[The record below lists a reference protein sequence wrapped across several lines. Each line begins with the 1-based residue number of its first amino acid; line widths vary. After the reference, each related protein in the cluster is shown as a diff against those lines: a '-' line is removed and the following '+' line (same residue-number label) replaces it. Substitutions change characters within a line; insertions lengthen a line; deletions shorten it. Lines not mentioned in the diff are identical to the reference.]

1 MKNFTNLILY
11 SDYSIN
17 IGYGTIDEYINVC
30 KEKNI
35 NTLALTDVNSMMG
48 IFRFLNKCKA
58 NNIKS
63 IIGVTLEIDKN
74 NVTLLAKNLQGY
86 HELCRILMLS
96 TKNNYEEPFLRID
109 DIKETNNIVAILHTF
124 EKNVSEEFIN
134 QIKLKIHDTYLEYTL
149 LLGNRQHI
157 RQNVVRLSESTNTP
171 FVLCNPTFY
180 STQDDFDMCEMN
192 MALSHNY
199 QMSETPITRGG
210 LRPALYSNEHYLKST
225 DEVVDYIEKNY
236 QDVKKEIV
244 DLAFENNSK
253 IVDSIEQV
261 ELEYQLGLRPI
272 PIIPAPYTDNL
283 SYFKALIQEGWNK
296 IVVGKPKQIQLEWKR
311 RIQNELE
318 VIHSNDFIDY
328 FLVVREYIKWSEDN
342 GYPTGT
348 GRGSCGG
355 SCIARLL
362 DIHKTD
368 PVRYDL
374 MFDRFLSP
382 GRSAIARITYND
394 NSFEEV
400 PVSTIKNINSK
411 DNYTYTIHVGD
422 TVDNKVITN
431 YKIVDIG
438 AAPDVDTD
446 FIPNARSL
454 VFKHCQ
460 EVYGENNI
468 THIITRMPYKPR
480 NAFKAICRISGV
492 SPQEANAIS
501 ESLPDS
507 TSKDTLLNVLDE
519 KNDEYKGVRLQLNG
533 KLLDLMKKASRLEGR
548 TSGTGVHACGVLI
561 SSKEICDVVPTAYKK
576 NPHQDEDENEIF
588 VKDENEVYQVSMFE
602 YPEAE
607 SLGLIKMDFLGLDT
621 LSLINDTVK
630 LIKKYMNEDVNMQDI
645 IDGNLDDADTYKI
658 FQKGETNGIFQF
670 TEQGVQEMLKKV
682 QPSEFE
688 ELPAITAIYRPGPM
702 SLGLHDDFAI
712 RKHDESK
719 RIPFS
724 KEFVN
729 TPIDELTKNT
739 FGAIVYQEQVMK
751 IAQEAAGFTSKEA
764 DKMRKAMGKKKVEIL
779 NMLEPKF
786 KDGIIKKTHC
796 LPKTIDEF
804 WSQLLGFAQY
814 GFNKCLD
821 SRTRVYLPDSSSITV
836 KDLYEQF
843 NQDKDKELFI
853 LSMFEDGSV
862 RPHKVKNVVK
872 TGYKPCYKIKTKSGK
887 RIIITKDHRMLTN
900 KGYGTIADGTLTV
913 GTELIEDVVKNRI
926 SDTTRKIRS
935 ETITR
940 LNKNIS
946 DERRKE
952 LSDKMKAYQS
962 TLTFEDRSKHQQQI
976 QKDNP
981 HRTDNWFK
989 AAQEKNCEFW
999 ATDSPEREARIE
1011 KYRQTLYTRRDENG
1025 NIFGIKTT
1033 MSNGEVA
1040 DSILEACVGE
1050 YLINRNIDFEF
1061 HKNLPGTLKYCDF
1074 YVDGLYIE
1082 VDGLNRGTQY
1092 FKEHKYG
1099 DELPFIVVAP
1109 HDYIEKLDEALT
1121 TQHVGNG
1128 DEIVEILSQE
1138 EFGHG
1143 IHKTQLTFDIE
1154 MELDGPSNF
1163 IANGF
1168 VSHNSH
1174 AVSYALNSYQSAY
1187 LKVHYPVMWSTA
1199 ALRMYANNNKKFPK
1213 YVADVEAMGI
1223 KVLPPNINESD
1234 LLISPTSDLN
1244 GVTYSI
1250 SNIKSISTAV
1260 LESFVLERHKN
1271 GQYKDITDFIN
1282 RNRDNLTATTLKA
1295 LACSGCL
1302 DCFGNT
1308 RKSIY
1313 ENAEALIKGSNKKK
1327 SNVISMFS
1335 MVDDV
1340 DDVGVKLDN
1349 REWPISIKMAN
1360 EGKAL
1365 GTYLSGNPLDG
1376 LKSQDG
1382 QEIIQTKHLKNCDT
1396 TQYITFLDVSQK
1408 KTKSGN
1414 TVIIGTADNKASRME
1429 IRLPSKITDRI
1440 MLGIALDKS
1449 NGDRNEA
1456 YRIMKLSSDKIAQF
1470 NKLEPLEKPV
1480 KFKQIYKLT
1489 YKKAYKGRV
1498 MIDNIEPV
1506 IVSENNQILQEII
1519 VPKNKTQNLN
1529 QFMKLLEQETK
1540 QANLS
1545 NMKLTDIL
1553 IKYYSEKEQDWKTR
1567 EINQVYVSPSSIRLI
1582 Q

>member
-1 MKNFTNLILY
+1 MKNFTNLIVY

-63 IIGVTLEIDKN
+63 IIGVTLEINKN

-124 EKNVSEEFIN
+124 EKEVSEEFVN

-157 RQNVVRLSESTNTP
+157 RQSVVRLSVSTNTP
-171 FVLCNPTFY
+171 IVLCNPTFY

-225 DEVVDYIEKNY
+225 DEIYDYIEKNY
-236 QDVKKEIV
+236 QDVKKEII

-272 PIIPAPYTDNL
+272 PNIPAPYTDNL

-296 IVVGKPKQIQLEWKR
+296 IVVGKPKQIQLEWKK

-422 TVDNKVITN
+422 NVDNKVVTD

-446 FIPNARSL
+446 FIPSARSL

-519 KNDEYKGVRLQLNG
+519 KNDEYKSVRLQLNG

-786 KDGIIKKTHC
+786 KDGIIEKTHC
-796 LPKTIDEF
+796 SEDTINEF

-814 GFNKCLD
+814 GFNK
-821 SRTRVYLPDSSSITV
+821 
-836 KDLYEQF
+836 
-843 NQDKDKELFI
+843 
-853 LSMFEDGSV
+853 
-862 RPHKVKNVVK
+862 
-872 TGYKPCYKIKTKSGK
+872 
-887 RIIITKDHRMLTN
+887 
-900 KGYGTIADGTLTV
+900 
-913 GTELIEDVVKNRI
+913 
-926 SDTTRKIRS
+926 
-935 ETITR
+935 
-940 LNKNIS
+940 
-946 DERRKE
+946 
-952 LSDKMKAYQS
+952 
-962 TLTFEDRSKHQQQI
+962 
-976 QKDNP
+976 
-981 HRTDNWFK
+981 
-989 AAQEKNCEFW
+989 
-999 ATDSPEREARIE
+999 
-1011 KYRQTLYTRRDENG
+1011 
-1025 NIFGIKTT
+1025 
-1033 MSNGEVA
+1033 
-1040 DSILEACVGE
+1040 
-1050 YLINRNIDFEF
+1050 
-1061 HKNLPGTLKYCDF
+1061 
-1074 YVDGLYIE
+1074 
-1082 VDGLNRGTQY
+1082 
-1092 FKEHKYG
+1092 
-1099 DELPFIVVAP
+1099 
-1109 HDYIEKLDEALT
+1109 
-1121 TQHVGNG
+1121 
-1128 DEIVEILSQE
+1128 
-1138 EFGHG
+1138 
-1143 IHKTQLTFDIE
+1143 
-1154 MELDGPSNF
+1154 
-1163 IANGF
+1163 
-1168 VSHNSH
+1168 SH

-1223 KVLPPNINESD
+1223 RVLPPNINESD

-1244 GVTYSI
+1244 GITYSI

-1260 LESFVLERHKN
+1260 LESFILERHKN

-1308 RKSIY
+1308 RKSVY
-1313 ENAEALIKGSNKKK
+1313 ENAEALIKGLSKKK
-1327 SNVISMFS
+1327 SNVVSMFS

-1349 REWPISIKMAN
+1349 KEWPISIKMAN

-1489 YKKAYKGRV
+1489 YKKAYKGRI

-1506 IVSENNQILQEII
+1506 IVSENNQILQEIV

>member
-296 IVVGKPKQIQLEWKR
+296 IVVGKPKSVQLEWKK

-400 PVSTIKNINSK
+400 PVSTIKNINNK
-411 DNYTYTIHVGD
+411 ENYTYTIHVGD
-422 TVDNKVITN
+422 IVDNKKVTE

-446 FIPNARSL
+446 FIPSARSL

-519 KNDEYKGVRLQLNG
+519 KNDEYKSVRLQLNG
-533 KLLDLMKKASRLEGR
+533 KLLDLIKKASRLEGR

-576 NPHQDEDENEIF
+576 NPHQDEDENEMF

-630 LIKKYMNEDVNMQDI
+630 LIKQYMNEDVNMQDI

-658 FQKGETNGIFQF
+658 FQKGDTNGIFQF

-702 SLGLHDDFAI
+702 SLGLHNDFAI

-786 KDGIIKKTHC
+786 KDGIIEKTHC
-796 LPKTIDEF
+796 SEDTINEF

-814 GFNKCLD
+814 GFNK
-821 SRTRVYLPDSSSITV
+821 
-836 KDLYEQF
+836 
-843 NQDKDKELFI
+843 
-853 LSMFEDGSV
+853 
-862 RPHKVKNVVK
+862 
-872 TGYKPCYKIKTKSGK
+872 
-887 RIIITKDHRMLTN
+887 
-900 KGYGTIADGTLTV
+900 
-913 GTELIEDVVKNRI
+913 
-926 SDTTRKIRS
+926 
-935 ETITR
+935 
-940 LNKNIS
+940 
-946 DERRKE
+946 
-952 LSDKMKAYQS
+952 
-962 TLTFEDRSKHQQQI
+962 
-976 QKDNP
+976 
-981 HRTDNWFK
+981 
-989 AAQEKNCEFW
+989 
-999 ATDSPEREARIE
+999 
-1011 KYRQTLYTRRDENG
+1011 
-1025 NIFGIKTT
+1025 
-1033 MSNGEVA
+1033 
-1040 DSILEACVGE
+1040 
-1050 YLINRNIDFEF
+1050 
-1061 HKNLPGTLKYCDF
+1061 
-1074 YVDGLYIE
+1074 
-1082 VDGLNRGTQY
+1082 
-1092 FKEHKYG
+1092 
-1099 DELPFIVVAP
+1099 
-1109 HDYIEKLDEALT
+1109 
-1121 TQHVGNG
+1121 
-1128 DEIVEILSQE
+1128 
-1138 EFGHG
+1138 
-1143 IHKTQLTFDIE
+1143 
-1154 MELDGPSNF
+1154 
-1163 IANGF
+1163 
-1168 VSHNSH
+1168 SH

-1234 LLISPTSDLN
+1234 LLISPTSDLK
-1244 GVTYSI
+1244 GITYSI
-1250 SNIKSISTAV
+1250 SNIKSISTAI

-1313 ENAEALIKGSNKKK
+1313 ENAEALIKGLSKKK
-1327 SNVISMFS
+1327 SNVVSMFS

-1349 REWPISIKMAN
+1349 KEWPISIKMAN

>member
-11 SDYSIN
+11 SDYSVN
-17 IGYGTIDEYINVC
+17 IGYGTIDEYIKVC

-124 EKNVSEEFIN
+124 EKEVSEEFIN

-157 RQNVVRLSESTNTP
+157 RQSVVRLSESTNTP
-171 FVLCNPTFY
+171 IVLCNPTFY
-180 STQDDFDMCEMN
+180 STQDNFDMCEMN

-225 DEVVDYIEKNY
+225 DEIYDYIEKNY
-236 QDVKKEIV
+236 QDVKKEII

-272 PIIPAPYTDNL
+272 PNIPAPYTDNL

-296 IVVGKPKQIQLEWKR
+296 IVVGKPKQIQLEWKK

-400 PVSTIKNINSK
+400 PVSTIKNINNK

-422 TVDNKVITN
+422 NVDNKIVTD

-446 FIPNARSL
+446 FIPSARSL

-492 SPQEANAIS
+492 SPQEANTIS

-519 KNDEYKGVRLQLNG
+519 KNDEYKAVRLQLNG

-561 SSKEICDVVPTAYKK
+561 SSKEICDIVPTAYKK

-630 LIKKYMNEDVNMQDI
+630 LIKQYMNEDINMQDI

-724 KEFVN
+724 KEFIN

-786 KDGIIKKTHC
+786 KNGIIEKTHC
-796 LPKTIDEF
+796 SEDIINEF

-814 GFNKCLD
+814 GFNK
-821 SRTRVYLPDSSSITV
+821 
-836 KDLYEQF
+836 
-843 NQDKDKELFI
+843 
-853 LSMFEDGSV
+853 
-862 RPHKVKNVVK
+862 
-872 TGYKPCYKIKTKSGK
+872 
-887 RIIITKDHRMLTN
+887 
-900 KGYGTIADGTLTV
+900 
-913 GTELIEDVVKNRI
+913 
-926 SDTTRKIRS
+926 
-935 ETITR
+935 
-940 LNKNIS
+940 
-946 DERRKE
+946 
-952 LSDKMKAYQS
+952 
-962 TLTFEDRSKHQQQI
+962 
-976 QKDNP
+976 
-981 HRTDNWFK
+981 
-989 AAQEKNCEFW
+989 
-999 ATDSPEREARIE
+999 
-1011 KYRQTLYTRRDENG
+1011 
-1025 NIFGIKTT
+1025 
-1033 MSNGEVA
+1033 
-1040 DSILEACVGE
+1040 
-1050 YLINRNIDFEF
+1050 
-1061 HKNLPGTLKYCDF
+1061 
-1074 YVDGLYIE
+1074 
-1082 VDGLNRGTQY
+1082 
-1092 FKEHKYG
+1092 
-1099 DELPFIVVAP
+1099 
-1109 HDYIEKLDEALT
+1109 
-1121 TQHVGNG
+1121 
-1128 DEIVEILSQE
+1128 
-1138 EFGHG
+1138 
-1143 IHKTQLTFDIE
+1143 
-1154 MELDGPSNF
+1154 
-1163 IANGF
+1163 
-1168 VSHNSH
+1168 SH

-1234 LLISPTSDLN
+1234 LLISPTSDLS
-1244 GVTYSI
+1244 GITYSI

-1313 ENAEALIKGSNKKK
+1313 ENAEALIKGSSKKK
-1327 SNVISMFS
+1327 SNVISMFN

-1349 REWPISIKMAN
+1349 KEWPISIKMAN

-1382 QEIIQTKHLKNCDT
+1382 QDIIQTKHLKNCDT

>member
-1 MKNFTNLILY
+1 MKNFTNLIVY
-11 SDYSIN
+11 SDYSVN

-124 EKNVSEEFIN
+124 EKNVPEEFVN

-157 RQNVVRLSESTNTP
+157 RQGVIRLSESTNTP
-171 FVLCNPTFY
+171 IVLCNPTFY

-225 DEVVDYIEKNY
+225 DEVSDYIEKNY
-236 QDVKKEIV
+236 QDVKKEII

-272 PIIPAPYTDNL
+272 PNIPAPYTDNL

-296 IVVGKPKQIQLEWKR
+296 IVVGKPKSVQLEWKR

-394 NSFEEV
+394 DSFEEV

-411 DNYTYTIHVGD
+411 DNYTYTIHIGD
-422 TVDNKVITN
+422 NVDNKIVTD

-446 FIPNARSL
+446 FIPSARSL

-519 KNDEYKGVRLQLNG
+519 KNDEYKSVRLQLNS
-533 KLLDLMKKASRLEGR
+533 KLLDLMKKAGRLEGR

-561 SSKEICDVVPTAYKK
+561 SSKEICDIVPTAYKK
-576 NPHQDEDENEIF
+576 NPHQDDDENDMF

-712 RKHDESK
+712 RKHDENK

-724 KEFVN
+724 KEFIN

-786 KDGIIKKTHC
+786 KNGIVEKTHC
-796 LPKTIDEF
+796 SEDTINEF

-814 GFNKCLD
+814 GFNK
-821 SRTRVYLPDSSSITV
+821 
-836 KDLYEQF
+836 
-843 NQDKDKELFI
+843 
-853 LSMFEDGSV
+853 
-862 RPHKVKNVVK
+862 
-872 TGYKPCYKIKTKSGK
+872 
-887 RIIITKDHRMLTN
+887 
-900 KGYGTIADGTLTV
+900 
-913 GTELIEDVVKNRI
+913 
-926 SDTTRKIRS
+926 
-935 ETITR
+935 
-940 LNKNIS
+940 
-946 DERRKE
+946 
-952 LSDKMKAYQS
+952 
-962 TLTFEDRSKHQQQI
+962 
-976 QKDNP
+976 
-981 HRTDNWFK
+981 
-989 AAQEKNCEFW
+989 
-999 ATDSPEREARIE
+999 
-1011 KYRQTLYTRRDENG
+1011 
-1025 NIFGIKTT
+1025 
-1033 MSNGEVA
+1033 
-1040 DSILEACVGE
+1040 
-1050 YLINRNIDFEF
+1050 
-1061 HKNLPGTLKYCDF
+1061 
-1074 YVDGLYIE
+1074 
-1082 VDGLNRGTQY
+1082 
-1092 FKEHKYG
+1092 
-1099 DELPFIVVAP
+1099 
-1109 HDYIEKLDEALT
+1109 
-1121 TQHVGNG
+1121 
-1128 DEIVEILSQE
+1128 
-1138 EFGHG
+1138 
-1143 IHKTQLTFDIE
+1143 
-1154 MELDGPSNF
+1154 
-1163 IANGF
+1163 
-1168 VSHNSH
+1168 SH

-1234 LLISPTSDLN
+1234 LLISPTSDLS
-1244 GVTYSI
+1244 GITYSI

-1313 ENAEALIKGSNKKK
+1313 ENAEALIKGLSKKK
-1327 SNVISMFS
+1327 SNVVSMFS

-1349 REWPISIKMAN
+1349 KEWPISIKMAN

-1365 GTYLSGNPLDG
+1365 GTYLSGNPLDS

-1489 YKKAYKGRV
+1489 YKKAYKGRI

-1506 IVSENNQILQEII
+1506 IVSENNQILQEIV

>member
-1 MKNFTNLILY
+1 MKNFTNLIVY
-11 SDYSIN
+11 SDYSVN

-124 EKNVSEEFIN
+124 EKEVSEEFIN

-157 RQNVVRLSESTNTP
+157 RQSVVRLSESTNTP
-171 FVLCNPTFY
+171 IVLCNPTFY
-180 STQDDFDMCEMN
+180 STQNDFDMCEMN

-236 QDVKKEIV
+236 QDVKKEII

-253 IVDSIEQV
+253 IVDSIERV

-272 PIIPAPYTDNL
+272 PNIPVPYKDNL

-296 IVVGKPKQIQLEWKR
+296 IVVSKPKQIQLEWKR

-422 TVDNKVITN
+422 NVDNKVVTD

-446 FIPNARSL
+446 FIPSARSL

-519 KNDEYKGVRLQLNG
+519 KNDEYKSVRLQLNG

-645 IDGNLDDADTYKI
+645 IDVNLNDADTYKI

-786 KDGIIKKTHC
+786 KDGIIEKTHC
-796 LPKTIDEF
+796 SEDTINEF

-814 GFNKCLD
+814 GFNK
-821 SRTRVYLPDSSSITV
+821 
-836 KDLYEQF
+836 
-843 NQDKDKELFI
+843 
-853 LSMFEDGSV
+853 
-862 RPHKVKNVVK
+862 
-872 TGYKPCYKIKTKSGK
+872 
-887 RIIITKDHRMLTN
+887 
-900 KGYGTIADGTLTV
+900 
-913 GTELIEDVVKNRI
+913 
-926 SDTTRKIRS
+926 
-935 ETITR
+935 
-940 LNKNIS
+940 
-946 DERRKE
+946 
-952 LSDKMKAYQS
+952 
-962 TLTFEDRSKHQQQI
+962 
-976 QKDNP
+976 
-981 HRTDNWFK
+981 
-989 AAQEKNCEFW
+989 
-999 ATDSPEREARIE
+999 
-1011 KYRQTLYTRRDENG
+1011 
-1025 NIFGIKTT
+1025 
-1033 MSNGEVA
+1033 
-1040 DSILEACVGE
+1040 
-1050 YLINRNIDFEF
+1050 
-1061 HKNLPGTLKYCDF
+1061 
-1074 YVDGLYIE
+1074 
-1082 VDGLNRGTQY
+1082 
-1092 FKEHKYG
+1092 
-1099 DELPFIVVAP
+1099 
-1109 HDYIEKLDEALT
+1109 
-1121 TQHVGNG
+1121 
-1128 DEIVEILSQE
+1128 
-1138 EFGHG
+1138 
-1143 IHKTQLTFDIE
+1143 
-1154 MELDGPSNF
+1154 
-1163 IANGF
+1163 
-1168 VSHNSH
+1168 SH

-1223 KVLPPNINESD
+1223 RVLPPNINESD

-1244 GVTYSI
+1244 GITYSI

-1260 LESFVLERHKN
+1260 LESFILERHKN

-1313 ENAEALIKGSNKKK
+1313 ENAEALIKGLSKKK
-1327 SNVISMFS
+1327 SNVVSMFS

-1349 REWPISIKMAN
+1349 KEWPISIKMAN

-1506 IVSENNQILQEII
+1506 IVSENNQILQEIV

-1553 IKYYSEKEQDWKTR
+1553 IKYYSEKENCWKTR

>member
-296 IVVGKPKQIQLEWKR
+296 IVVGKPKSVQLEWKK

-328 FLVVREYIKWSEDN
+328 FLVVREYIKWSKDN

-400 PVSTIKNINSK
+400 PVSTVKNINNK
-411 DNYTYTIHVGD
+411 ENYTYTIHVGD
-422 TVDNKVITN
+422 IVDNKKVTE

-446 FIPNARSL
+446 FIPSARSL

-519 KNDEYKGVRLQLNG
+519 KNDEYKSVRLQLNG
-533 KLLDLMKKASRLEGR
+533 KLLDLIKKASRLEGR

-630 LIKKYMNEDVNMQDI
+630 LIKQYMNEDVNMQDI

-786 KDGIIKKTHC
+786 KDGIIEKTHC
-796 LPKTIDEF
+796 SEDTINEF

-814 GFNKCLD
+814 GFNK
-821 SRTRVYLPDSSSITV
+821 
-836 KDLYEQF
+836 
-843 NQDKDKELFI
+843 
-853 LSMFEDGSV
+853 
-862 RPHKVKNVVK
+862 
-872 TGYKPCYKIKTKSGK
+872 
-887 RIIITKDHRMLTN
+887 
-900 KGYGTIADGTLTV
+900 
-913 GTELIEDVVKNRI
+913 
-926 SDTTRKIRS
+926 
-935 ETITR
+935 
-940 LNKNIS
+940 
-946 DERRKE
+946 
-952 LSDKMKAYQS
+952 
-962 TLTFEDRSKHQQQI
+962 
-976 QKDNP
+976 
-981 HRTDNWFK
+981 
-989 AAQEKNCEFW
+989 
-999 ATDSPEREARIE
+999 
-1011 KYRQTLYTRRDENG
+1011 
-1025 NIFGIKTT
+1025 
-1033 MSNGEVA
+1033 
-1040 DSILEACVGE
+1040 
-1050 YLINRNIDFEF
+1050 
-1061 HKNLPGTLKYCDF
+1061 
-1074 YVDGLYIE
+1074 
-1082 VDGLNRGTQY
+1082 
-1092 FKEHKYG
+1092 
-1099 DELPFIVVAP
+1099 
-1109 HDYIEKLDEALT
+1109 
-1121 TQHVGNG
+1121 
-1128 DEIVEILSQE
+1128 
-1138 EFGHG
+1138 
-1143 IHKTQLTFDIE
+1143 
-1154 MELDGPSNF
+1154 
-1163 IANGF
+1163 
-1168 VSHNSH
+1168 SH

-1234 LLISPTSDLN
+1234 LLISPTSDLT
-1244 GVTYSI
+1244 GITYSI
-1250 SNIKSISTAV
+1250 SNIKSISTAI

-1313 ENAEALIKGSNKKK
+1313 ENAEALIKGLSKKK
-1327 SNVISMFS
+1327 SNIVSMFS

>member
-11 SDYSIN
+11 SDYSVN
-17 IGYGTIDEYINVC
+17 IGYGIIDEYINVC

-96 TKNNYEEPFLRID
+96 TKNNYEEPFLRIN

-124 EKNVSEEFIN
+124 EKEVSEEFIN

-157 RQNVVRLSESTNTP
+157 RQSVVRLSESTNTP
-171 FVLCNPTFY
+171 IVLCNPTFY

-225 DEVVDYIEKNY
+225 EEVSDYIEKNY
-236 QDVKKEIV
+236 QDVKKEII

-296 IVVGKPKQIQLEWKR
+296 IVVGKPKQVQLEWKR

-422 TVDNKVITN
+422 SIDNKIVTD

-446 FIPNARSL
+446 FIPSARSL

-492 SPQEANAIS
+492 SPQEANTIS

-519 KNDEYKGVRLQLNG
+519 KNDEYKAVRLQLNG

-561 SSKEICDVVPTAYKK
+561 SSKEICDIVPTAYKK
-576 NPHQDEDENEIF
+576 NPHQDDDENDMF

-630 LIKKYMNEDVNMQDI
+630 LIKQYMNEDVNMQDI
-645 IDGNLDDADTYKI
+645 IDGNLDDVDTYKI

-702 SLGLHDDFAI
+702 SLGLHNDFAI

-786 KDGIIKKTHC
+786 KDGIIEKTHC
-796 LPKTIDEF
+796 SEDTINEF

-814 GFNKCLD
+814 GFNK
-821 SRTRVYLPDSSSITV
+821 
-836 KDLYEQF
+836 
-843 NQDKDKELFI
+843 
-853 LSMFEDGSV
+853 
-862 RPHKVKNVVK
+862 
-872 TGYKPCYKIKTKSGK
+872 
-887 RIIITKDHRMLTN
+887 
-900 KGYGTIADGTLTV
+900 
-913 GTELIEDVVKNRI
+913 
-926 SDTTRKIRS
+926 
-935 ETITR
+935 
-940 LNKNIS
+940 
-946 DERRKE
+946 
-952 LSDKMKAYQS
+952 
-962 TLTFEDRSKHQQQI
+962 
-976 QKDNP
+976 
-981 HRTDNWFK
+981 
-989 AAQEKNCEFW
+989 
-999 ATDSPEREARIE
+999 
-1011 KYRQTLYTRRDENG
+1011 
-1025 NIFGIKTT
+1025 
-1033 MSNGEVA
+1033 
-1040 DSILEACVGE
+1040 
-1050 YLINRNIDFEF
+1050 
-1061 HKNLPGTLKYCDF
+1061 
-1074 YVDGLYIE
+1074 
-1082 VDGLNRGTQY
+1082 
-1092 FKEHKYG
+1092 
-1099 DELPFIVVAP
+1099 
-1109 HDYIEKLDEALT
+1109 
-1121 TQHVGNG
+1121 
-1128 DEIVEILSQE
+1128 
-1138 EFGHG
+1138 
-1143 IHKTQLTFDIE
+1143 
-1154 MELDGPSNF
+1154 
-1163 IANGF
+1163 
-1168 VSHNSH
+1168 SH

-1234 LLISPTSDLN
+1234 LLISPTSDLS
-1244 GVTYSI
+1244 GITYSI
-1250 SNIKSISTAV
+1250 SNIKSISTAI

-1271 GQYKDITDFIN
+1271 GQYKNITDFIN

-1313 ENAEALIKGSNKKK
+1313 ENAEALIKGSSKKK
-1327 SNVISMFS
+1327 SNVVSMFS

-1349 REWPISIKMAN
+1349 KEWPISIKMAN

-1408 KTKSGN
+1408 KTKSGD

-1470 NKLEPLEKPV
+1470 NKLEPLEKPI
-1480 KFKQIYKLT
+1480 KFKQIYRLT

-1498 MIDNIEPV
+1498 MIDNIEPI

-1567 EINQVYVSPSSIRLI
+1567 EINQVYVSPFSIRLI

>member
-1 MKNFTNLILY
+1 MKNFTNLIVY
-11 SDYSIN
+11 SDYSVN

-35 NTLALTDVNSMMG
+35 NALALTDVNSMMG

-124 EKNVSEEFIN
+124 EKEVSEEFVN

-157 RQNVVRLSESTNTP
+157 RQGVIRLSESTNTP
-171 FVLCNPTFY
+171 IVLCNPTFY

-225 DEVVDYIEKNY
+225 DEVSDYIEKNY
-236 QDVKKEIV
+236 QDVKKEII

-272 PIIPAPYTDNL
+272 PNIPAPYTDNL

-296 IVVGKPKQIQLEWKR
+296 IVVGKPKSVQLEWKR

-400 PVSTIKNINSK
+400 PVSTIKNINNK

-422 TVDNKVITN
+422 NVDNKIVTD

-446 FIPNARSL
+446 FIPSARSL

-519 KNDEYKGVRLQLNG
+519 KNDEYKSVRLQLNS
-533 KLLDLMKKASRLEGR
+533 KLLDLMKKAGRLEGR

-561 SSKEICDVVPTAYKK
+561 SSKEICDIVPTAYKK
-576 NPHQDEDENEIF
+576 NPHQDDDENDMF

-712 RKHDESK
+712 RKHDENK

-724 KEFVN
+724 KEFIN

-786 KDGIIKKTHC
+786 KNGIVEKTHC
-796 LPKTIDEF
+796 SEDTINEF

-814 GFNKCLD
+814 GFNK
-821 SRTRVYLPDSSSITV
+821 
-836 KDLYEQF
+836 
-843 NQDKDKELFI
+843 
-853 LSMFEDGSV
+853 
-862 RPHKVKNVVK
+862 
-872 TGYKPCYKIKTKSGK
+872 
-887 RIIITKDHRMLTN
+887 
-900 KGYGTIADGTLTV
+900 
-913 GTELIEDVVKNRI
+913 
-926 SDTTRKIRS
+926 
-935 ETITR
+935 
-940 LNKNIS
+940 
-946 DERRKE
+946 
-952 LSDKMKAYQS
+952 
-962 TLTFEDRSKHQQQI
+962 
-976 QKDNP
+976 
-981 HRTDNWFK
+981 
-989 AAQEKNCEFW
+989 
-999 ATDSPEREARIE
+999 
-1011 KYRQTLYTRRDENG
+1011 
-1025 NIFGIKTT
+1025 
-1033 MSNGEVA
+1033 
-1040 DSILEACVGE
+1040 
-1050 YLINRNIDFEF
+1050 
-1061 HKNLPGTLKYCDF
+1061 
-1074 YVDGLYIE
+1074 
-1082 VDGLNRGTQY
+1082 
-1092 FKEHKYG
+1092 
-1099 DELPFIVVAP
+1099 
-1109 HDYIEKLDEALT
+1109 
-1121 TQHVGNG
+1121 
-1128 DEIVEILSQE
+1128 
-1138 EFGHG
+1138 
-1143 IHKTQLTFDIE
+1143 
-1154 MELDGPSNF
+1154 
-1163 IANGF
+1163 
-1168 VSHNSH
+1168 SH

-1234 LLISPTSDLN
+1234 LLISPTSDLS
-1244 GVTYSI
+1244 GITYSI

-1335 MVDDV
+1335 MVDNV

-1349 REWPISIKMAN
+1349 KEWPISIKMAN

-1489 YKKAYKGRV
+1489 YKKAYKGRI

-1506 IVSENNQILQEII
+1506 IVSENNQILQEIV

-1567 EINQVYVSPSSIRLI
+1567 EINQVYVSPSSICLI

>member
-1 MKNFTNLILY
+1 MKNFTNLIVY
-11 SDYSIN
+11 SDYSVN

-124 EKNVSEEFIN
+124 EKEVSEEFIN

-157 RQNVVRLSESTNTP
+157 RQSVVRLSESTNTP
-171 FVLCNPTFY
+171 IVLCNPTFY
-180 STQDDFDMCEMN
+180 STQNDFDMCEMN

-236 QDVKKEIV
+236 QDVKKEII

-253 IVDSIEQV
+253 IVDSIERV

-272 PIIPAPYTDNL
+272 PNIPVPYKDNL

-296 IVVGKPKQIQLEWKR
+296 IVVSKPKQIQLEWKR

-422 TVDNKVITN
+422 NVDNKVVTD

-446 FIPNARSL
+446 FIPSARSL

-519 KNDEYKGVRLQLNG
+519 KNDEYKSVRLQLNG

-645 IDGNLDDADTYKI
+645 IDGNLDDADIYKI

-786 KDGIIKKTHC
+786 KDGIIEKTHC
-796 LPKTIDEF
+796 SEDTINEF

-814 GFNKCLD
+814 GFNK
-821 SRTRVYLPDSSSITV
+821 
-836 KDLYEQF
+836 
-843 NQDKDKELFI
+843 
-853 LSMFEDGSV
+853 
-862 RPHKVKNVVK
+862 
-872 TGYKPCYKIKTKSGK
+872 
-887 RIIITKDHRMLTN
+887 
-900 KGYGTIADGTLTV
+900 
-913 GTELIEDVVKNRI
+913 
-926 SDTTRKIRS
+926 
-935 ETITR
+935 
-940 LNKNIS
+940 
-946 DERRKE
+946 
-952 LSDKMKAYQS
+952 
-962 TLTFEDRSKHQQQI
+962 
-976 QKDNP
+976 
-981 HRTDNWFK
+981 
-989 AAQEKNCEFW
+989 
-999 ATDSPEREARIE
+999 
-1011 KYRQTLYTRRDENG
+1011 
-1025 NIFGIKTT
+1025 
-1033 MSNGEVA
+1033 
-1040 DSILEACVGE
+1040 
-1050 YLINRNIDFEF
+1050 
-1061 HKNLPGTLKYCDF
+1061 
-1074 YVDGLYIE
+1074 
-1082 VDGLNRGTQY
+1082 
-1092 FKEHKYG
+1092 
-1099 DELPFIVVAP
+1099 
-1109 HDYIEKLDEALT
+1109 
-1121 TQHVGNG
+1121 
-1128 DEIVEILSQE
+1128 
-1138 EFGHG
+1138 
-1143 IHKTQLTFDIE
+1143 
-1154 MELDGPSNF
+1154 
-1163 IANGF
+1163 
-1168 VSHNSH
+1168 SH

-1234 LLISPTSDLN
+1234 LLISPTSDLS
-1244 GVTYSI
+1244 GITYSI

-1313 ENAEALIKGSNKKK
+1313 ENAEALIKGLSKKK
-1327 SNVISMFS
+1327 SNVVSMFS

-1349 REWPISIKMAN
+1349 KEWPISIKMAN

-1365 GTYLSGNPLDG
+1365 GTYLSGNPLDS

-1414 TVIIGTADNKASRME
+1414 TVIIGTADNKASRVE

-1506 IVSENNQILQEII
+1506 IVSENNQILQEIV

>member
-1 MKNFTNLILY
+1 MRNLKCY
-11 SDYSIN
+11 D
-17 IGYGTIDEYINVC
+17 TI
-30 KEKNI
+30 
-35 NTLALTDVNSMMG
+35 
-48 IFRFLNKCKA
+48 
-58 NNIKS
+58 
-63 IIGVTLEIDKN
+63 
-74 NVTLLAKNLQGY
+74 
-86 HELCRILMLS
+86 
-96 TKNNYEEPFLRID
+96 
-109 DIKETNNIVAILHTF
+109 
-124 EKNVSEEFIN
+124 
-134 QIKLKIHDTYLEYTL
+134 
-149 LLGNRQHI
+149 
-157 RQNVVRLSESTNTP
+157 
-171 FVLCNPTFY
+171 
-180 STQDDFDMCEMN
+180 
-192 MALSHNY
+192 
-199 QMSETPITRGG
+199 
-210 LRPALYSNEHYLKST
+210 
-225 DEVVDYIEKNY
+225 
-236 QDVKKEIV
+236 
-244 DLAFENNSK
+244 
-253 IVDSIEQV
+253 
-261 ELEYQLGLRPI
+261 
-272 PIIPAPYTDNL
+272 
-283 SYFKALIQEGWNK
+283 
-296 IVVGKPKQIQLEWKR
+296 
-311 RIQNELE
+311 
-318 VIHSNDFIDY
+318 
-328 FLVVREYIKWSEDN
+328 
-342 GYPTGT
+342 
-348 GRGSCGG
+348 
-355 SCIARLL
+355 
-362 DIHKTD
+362 
-368 PVRYDL
+368 
-374 MFDRFLSP
+374 
-382 GRSAIARITYND
+382 
-394 NSFEEV
+394 
-400 PVSTIKNINSK
+400 
-411 DNYTYTIHVGD
+411 
-422 TVDNKVITN
+422 
-431 YKIVDIG
+431 
-438 AAPDVDTD
+438 
-446 FIPNARSL
+446 
-454 VFKHCQ
+454 
-460 EVYGENNI
+460 
-468 THIITRMPYKPR
+468 
-480 NAFKAICRISGV
+480 
-492 SPQEANAIS
+492 
-501 ESLPDS
+501 
-507 TSKDTLLNVLDE
+507 
-519 KNDEYKGVRLQLNG
+519 
-533 KLLDLMKKASRLEGR
+533 
-548 TSGTGVHACGVLI
+548 
-561 SSKEICDVVPTAYKK
+561 
-576 NPHQDEDENEIF
+576 
-588 VKDENEVYQVSMFE
+588 
-602 YPEAE
+602 
-607 SLGLIKMDFLGLDT
+607 
-621 LSLINDTVK
+621 K

-786 KDGIIKKTHC
+786 KDGIIEKTHC
-796 LPKTIDEF
+796 SEDTINEF

-814 GFNKCLD
+814 GFNK
-821 SRTRVYLPDSSSITV
+821 
-836 KDLYEQF
+836 
-843 NQDKDKELFI
+843 
-853 LSMFEDGSV
+853 
-862 RPHKVKNVVK
+862 
-872 TGYKPCYKIKTKSGK
+872 
-887 RIIITKDHRMLTN
+887 
-900 KGYGTIADGTLTV
+900 
-913 GTELIEDVVKNRI
+913 
-926 SDTTRKIRS
+926 
-935 ETITR
+935 
-940 LNKNIS
+940 
-946 DERRKE
+946 
-952 LSDKMKAYQS
+952 
-962 TLTFEDRSKHQQQI
+962 
-976 QKDNP
+976 
-981 HRTDNWFK
+981 
-989 AAQEKNCEFW
+989 
-999 ATDSPEREARIE
+999 
-1011 KYRQTLYTRRDENG
+1011 
-1025 NIFGIKTT
+1025 
-1033 MSNGEVA
+1033 
-1040 DSILEACVGE
+1040 
-1050 YLINRNIDFEF
+1050 
-1061 HKNLPGTLKYCDF
+1061 
-1074 YVDGLYIE
+1074 
-1082 VDGLNRGTQY
+1082 
-1092 FKEHKYG
+1092 
-1099 DELPFIVVAP
+1099 
-1109 HDYIEKLDEALT
+1109 
-1121 TQHVGNG
+1121 
-1128 DEIVEILSQE
+1128 
-1138 EFGHG
+1138 
-1143 IHKTQLTFDIE
+1143 
-1154 MELDGPSNF
+1154 
-1163 IANGF
+1163 
-1168 VSHNSH
+1168 SH

-1244 GVTYSI
+1244 GITYSI

-1308 RKSIY
+1308 RKSTY

-1340 DDVGVKLDN
+1340 DDVGVKLDDK
-1349 REWPISIKMAN
+1349 EWPISIKMAN

-1440 MLGIALDKS
+1440 MLGIALNKS

-1456 YRIMKLSSDKIAQF
+1456 YRIMRLSSDKIEQF
-1470 NKLEPLEKPV
+1470 KKLEPLEKPV

-1506 IVSENNQILQEII
+1506 IVSENNQILQEIV

-1553 IKYYSEKEQDWKTR
+1553 IKYYSEKENCWKTK

>member
-1 MKNFTNLILY
+1 MKNFTNLIVY
-11 SDYSIN
+11 SDYSVN

-35 NTLALTDVNSMMG
+35 NALALTDVNSMMG

-124 EKNVSEEFIN
+124 EKEVSEEFVN

-157 RQNVVRLSESTNTP
+157 RQGVIRLSESTNTP
-171 FVLCNPTFY
+171 IVLCNPTFY

-199 QMSETPITRGG
+199 QMSETPVTRGG

-225 DEVVDYIEKNY
+225 DEISDYIEKNY
-236 QDVKKEIV
+236 QDVKKEII

-253 IVDSIEQV
+253 IIDSIEQV

-272 PIIPAPYTDNL
+272 PNISAPYTDNL

-422 TVDNKVITN
+422 NVDNKVVTD

-446 FIPNARSL
+446 FIPSARSL

-519 KNDEYKGVRLQLNG
+519 KNDEYKSVRLQLNG

-561 SSKEICDVVPTAYKK
+561 SSKEICDVVPTVYKK

-786 KDGIIKKTHC
+786 KDGIIEKTHC
-796 LPKTIDEF
+796 SEDTINEF

-814 GFNKCLD
+814 GFNK
-821 SRTRVYLPDSSSITV
+821 
-836 KDLYEQF
+836 
-843 NQDKDKELFI
+843 
-853 LSMFEDGSV
+853 
-862 RPHKVKNVVK
+862 
-872 TGYKPCYKIKTKSGK
+872 
-887 RIIITKDHRMLTN
+887 
-900 KGYGTIADGTLTV
+900 
-913 GTELIEDVVKNRI
+913 
-926 SDTTRKIRS
+926 
-935 ETITR
+935 
-940 LNKNIS
+940 
-946 DERRKE
+946 
-952 LSDKMKAYQS
+952 
-962 TLTFEDRSKHQQQI
+962 
-976 QKDNP
+976 
-981 HRTDNWFK
+981 
-989 AAQEKNCEFW
+989 
-999 ATDSPEREARIE
+999 
-1011 KYRQTLYTRRDENG
+1011 
-1025 NIFGIKTT
+1025 
-1033 MSNGEVA
+1033 
-1040 DSILEACVGE
+1040 
-1050 YLINRNIDFEF
+1050 
-1061 HKNLPGTLKYCDF
+1061 
-1074 YVDGLYIE
+1074 
-1082 VDGLNRGTQY
+1082 
-1092 FKEHKYG
+1092 
-1099 DELPFIVVAP
+1099 
-1109 HDYIEKLDEALT
+1109 
-1121 TQHVGNG
+1121 
-1128 DEIVEILSQE
+1128 
-1138 EFGHG
+1138 
-1143 IHKTQLTFDIE
+1143 
-1154 MELDGPSNF
+1154 
-1163 IANGF
+1163 
-1168 VSHNSH
+1168 SH

-1223 KVLPPNINESD
+1223 RVLPPNINESD

-1244 GVTYSI
+1244 GITYSI
-1250 SNIKSISTAV
+1250 SNIKSISTAI

-1313 ENAEALIKGSNKKK
+1313 ENTEALIKGLSKKK
-1327 SNVISMFS
+1327 SNVVSMFS

-1349 REWPISIKMAN
+1349 KEWPISIKMAN

-1365 GTYLSGNPLDG
+1365 GTYLSGNPLDS

-1414 TVIIGTADNKASRME
+1414 TIIIGTADNKASRME

-1489 YKKAYKGRV
+1489 YKKAYKGRI

-1506 IVSENNQILQEII
+1506 IVSENNQILQEIV

-1553 IKYYSEKEQDWKTR
+1553 IKYYSEKENCWKTR

>member
-296 IVVGKPKQIQLEWKR
+296 IVVGKPKSVQLEWKK

-400 PVSTIKNINSK
+400 PVSTIKNINNK
-411 DNYTYTIHVGD
+411 ENYTYTIHVGD
-422 TVDNKVITN
+422 IVDNKKVTE

-446 FIPNARSL
+446 FIPSARSL

-519 KNDEYKGVRLQLNG
+519 KNDEYKSVRLQLNG
-533 KLLDLMKKASRLEGR
+533 KLLDLIKKASKLEGR

-630 LIKKYMNEDVNMQDI
+630 LIKQYMNEDVNMQDI

-786 KDGIIKKTHC
+786 KDGIIEKTHC
-796 LPKTIDEF
+796 SEDTINEF

-814 GFNKCLD
+814 GFNK
-821 SRTRVYLPDSSSITV
+821 
-836 KDLYEQF
+836 
-843 NQDKDKELFI
+843 
-853 LSMFEDGSV
+853 
-862 RPHKVKNVVK
+862 
-872 TGYKPCYKIKTKSGK
+872 
-887 RIIITKDHRMLTN
+887 
-900 KGYGTIADGTLTV
+900 
-913 GTELIEDVVKNRI
+913 
-926 SDTTRKIRS
+926 
-935 ETITR
+935 
-940 LNKNIS
+940 
-946 DERRKE
+946 
-952 LSDKMKAYQS
+952 
-962 TLTFEDRSKHQQQI
+962 
-976 QKDNP
+976 
-981 HRTDNWFK
+981 
-989 AAQEKNCEFW
+989 
-999 ATDSPEREARIE
+999 
-1011 KYRQTLYTRRDENG
+1011 
-1025 NIFGIKTT
+1025 
-1033 MSNGEVA
+1033 
-1040 DSILEACVGE
+1040 
-1050 YLINRNIDFEF
+1050 
-1061 HKNLPGTLKYCDF
+1061 
-1074 YVDGLYIE
+1074 
-1082 VDGLNRGTQY
+1082 
-1092 FKEHKYG
+1092 
-1099 DELPFIVVAP
+1099 
-1109 HDYIEKLDEALT
+1109 
-1121 TQHVGNG
+1121 
-1128 DEIVEILSQE
+1128 
-1138 EFGHG
+1138 
-1143 IHKTQLTFDIE
+1143 
-1154 MELDGPSNF
+1154 
-1163 IANGF
+1163 
-1168 VSHNSH
+1168 SH

-1234 LLISPTSDLN
+1234 LLISPTSDLT
-1244 GVTYSI
+1244 GITYSI
-1250 SNIKSISTAV
+1250 SNIKSISTAI

-1313 ENAEALIKGSNKKK
+1313 ENAEALIKGLSKKK
-1327 SNVISMFS
+1327 SNIVSMFS

-1498 MIDNIEPV
+1498 MIDDIEPV

>member
-1 MKNFTNLILY
+1 MKNFTNLIVY
-11 SDYSIN
+11 SDYSVN

-124 EKNVSEEFIN
+124 EKEVSEEFIN

-157 RQNVVRLSESTNTP
+157 RQNVVRLSELTNTP
-171 FVLCNPTFY
+171 IVLCNPTFY
-180 STQDDFDMCEMN
+180 STQNDFDMCEMN

-236 QDVKKEIV
+236 QDVKKEII

-253 IVDSIEQV
+253 IVDSIERV

-272 PIIPAPYTDNL
+272 PNIPVPYKDNL

-296 IVVGKPKQIQLEWKR
+296 IVVSKPKQIQLEWKR

-422 TVDNKVITN
+422 NVDNKVVTD

-446 FIPNARSL
+446 FIPSARSL

-786 KDGIIKKTHC
+786 KDGIIEKTHC
-796 LPKTIDEF
+796 SEDTINEF

-814 GFNKCLD
+814 GFNK
-821 SRTRVYLPDSSSITV
+821 
-836 KDLYEQF
+836 
-843 NQDKDKELFI
+843 
-853 LSMFEDGSV
+853 
-862 RPHKVKNVVK
+862 
-872 TGYKPCYKIKTKSGK
+872 
-887 RIIITKDHRMLTN
+887 
-900 KGYGTIADGTLTV
+900 
-913 GTELIEDVVKNRI
+913 
-926 SDTTRKIRS
+926 
-935 ETITR
+935 
-940 LNKNIS
+940 
-946 DERRKE
+946 
-952 LSDKMKAYQS
+952 
-962 TLTFEDRSKHQQQI
+962 
-976 QKDNP
+976 
-981 HRTDNWFK
+981 
-989 AAQEKNCEFW
+989 
-999 ATDSPEREARIE
+999 
-1011 KYRQTLYTRRDENG
+1011 
-1025 NIFGIKTT
+1025 
-1033 MSNGEVA
+1033 
-1040 DSILEACVGE
+1040 
-1050 YLINRNIDFEF
+1050 
-1061 HKNLPGTLKYCDF
+1061 
-1074 YVDGLYIE
+1074 
-1082 VDGLNRGTQY
+1082 
-1092 FKEHKYG
+1092 
-1099 DELPFIVVAP
+1099 
-1109 HDYIEKLDEALT
+1109 
-1121 TQHVGNG
+1121 
-1128 DEIVEILSQE
+1128 
-1138 EFGHG
+1138 
-1143 IHKTQLTFDIE
+1143 
-1154 MELDGPSNF
+1154 
-1163 IANGF
+1163 
-1168 VSHNSH
+1168 SH

-1234 LLISPTSDLN
+1234 LLISPTSDLS
-1244 GVTYSI
+1244 GITYSI

-1313 ENAEALIKGSNKKK
+1313 ENAEALIKGLSKKK
-1327 SNVISMFS
+1327 SNVVSMFS

-1349 REWPISIKMAN
+1349 KEWPISIKMAN

-1489 YKKAYKGRV
+1489 YKKAYKGRI

-1506 IVSENNQILQEII
+1506 IVSENNQILQEIV

-1553 IKYYSEKEQDWKTR
+1553 IKYYSEKENCWKTR

>member
-86 HELCRILMLS
+86 HELCRLLMLS
-96 TKNNYEEPFLRID
+96 TKNNYEEPFLKID

-171 FVLCNPTFY
+171 FVLCNPIFY

-296 IVVGKPKQIQLEWKR
+296 IVVGKPKSVQLEWKK

-400 PVSTIKNINSK
+400 PVSTIKNINNK
-411 DNYTYTIHVGD
+411 ENYTYTIHVGD
-422 TVDNKVITN
+422 IVDNKKVTE

-446 FIPNARSL
+446 FIPSARSL

-519 KNDEYKGVRLQLNG
+519 KNDEYKSVRLQLNS

-561 SSKEICDVVPTAYKK
+561 SSKEICDIVPTAYKK
-576 NPHQDEDENEIF
+576 NPHQDDDENDMF

-630 LIKKYMNEDVNMQDI
+630 LIKQYMNEDVNMQDI

-670 TEQGVQEMLKKV
+670 AEQGVQEMLKKV

-786 KDGIIKKTHC
+786 KDGIIEKTHC
-796 LPKTIDEF
+796 SEDTINEF

-814 GFNKCLD
+814 GFNK
-821 SRTRVYLPDSSSITV
+821 
-836 KDLYEQF
+836 
-843 NQDKDKELFI
+843 
-853 LSMFEDGSV
+853 
-862 RPHKVKNVVK
+862 
-872 TGYKPCYKIKTKSGK
+872 
-887 RIIITKDHRMLTN
+887 
-900 KGYGTIADGTLTV
+900 
-913 GTELIEDVVKNRI
+913 
-926 SDTTRKIRS
+926 
-935 ETITR
+935 
-940 LNKNIS
+940 
-946 DERRKE
+946 
-952 LSDKMKAYQS
+952 
-962 TLTFEDRSKHQQQI
+962 
-976 QKDNP
+976 
-981 HRTDNWFK
+981 
-989 AAQEKNCEFW
+989 
-999 ATDSPEREARIE
+999 
-1011 KYRQTLYTRRDENG
+1011 
-1025 NIFGIKTT
+1025 
-1033 MSNGEVA
+1033 
-1040 DSILEACVGE
+1040 
-1050 YLINRNIDFEF
+1050 
-1061 HKNLPGTLKYCDF
+1061 
-1074 YVDGLYIE
+1074 
-1082 VDGLNRGTQY
+1082 
-1092 FKEHKYG
+1092 
-1099 DELPFIVVAP
+1099 
-1109 HDYIEKLDEALT
+1109 
-1121 TQHVGNG
+1121 
-1128 DEIVEILSQE
+1128 
-1138 EFGHG
+1138 
-1143 IHKTQLTFDIE
+1143 
-1154 MELDGPSNF
+1154 
-1163 IANGF
+1163 
-1168 VSHNSH
+1168 SH

-1234 LLISPTSDLN
+1234 LLISPTSDLT
-1244 GVTYSI
+1244 GITYSI
-1250 SNIKSISTAV
+1250 SNIKSISTAI

-1313 ENAEALIKGSNKKK
+1313 ENAEALIKGLSKKK
-1327 SNVISMFS
+1327 SNVVSMFS

-1365 GTYLSGNPLDG
+1365 GTYLSGNPLDS